1 MIYLS
6 KDIGI
11 SMSLKIFLT
20 SDIHLG
26 MKFSTHPKV
35 QGELAEARF
44 LTLSNLVQ
52 KANEEQCDLF
62 VVAGDLFEREK
73 AAKKDVLRAVQTLRE
88 FQGNLVAVLPG
99 NHDFISNGQN
109 NLWASFEENADNV
122 LVLKNKQVES
132 LQHYDLDVNLYPA
145 PCDAKH
151 SCENNAEWIKNESKD
166 EDVQFHIGVAHGSLE
181 GFSPDFE
188 DNYFPLT
195 QSELEA
201 FNLDLWLLGHT
212 HIQYP
217 KNPGPKDRIFY
228 PATPEP
234 DGFNCSHEG
243 KAWILKLDDEKNVE
257 PMSLSTGMY
266 RFIHKELTLPLDS
279 DVESLITNS
288 LPLDRE
294 SVLLKLKL
302 KGRIL
307 EEEYEKLEQIKSNLE
322 DSFFDIKIDYS
333 DVARAITPDII
344 NREFTQGSFPHRLLS
359 ELTQKEEDWEALQ
372 VAYDMINGVRK

>member
-1 MIYLS
+1 
-6 KDIGI
+6 
-11 SMSLKIFLT
+11 MSLKMLLT
-20 SDIHLG
+20 SDVHLG

-44 LTLSNLVQ
+44 ITLSNLVQ
-52 KANEEQCDLF
+52 KANKEHCDLF
-62 VVAGDLFEREK
+62 VVAGDLFERVNV
-73 AAKKDVLRAVQTLRE
+73 AKRDILRAAQTLRE

-99 NHDFISNGQN
+99 NHDFMSNGQN
-109 NLWASFEENADNV
+109 NLWTIFEESAENNV
-122 LVLKNKQVES
+122 LVLKNKQVEP

-145 PCDAKH
+145 PCDAKN
-151 SCENNAEWIKNESKD
+151 SCKNSTDWIKNESKD
-166 EDVQFHIGVAHGSLE
+166 EGVQFHIGVAHGSLE

-188 DNYFPLT
+188 SNYFPMT

-217 KNPGPKDRIFY
+217 KNPGPRDRIFY

-234 DGFNCSHEG
+234 DGFDCNHEG

-257 PMSLSTGMY
+257 PVSISTGKY
-266 RFIHKELTLPLDS
+266 RFVHRELTLLPDS
-279 DVESLITNS
+279 NIESLITNS

-294 SVLLKLKL
+294 STLLKLKL
-302 KGRIL
+302 KGRIM
-307 EEEYEKLEQIKSNLE
+307 EEEYEKLEQIRSNLE
-322 DSFFDIKIDYS
+322 DSFFDIKMDYS

-344 NREFTQGSFPHRLLS
+344 DREFTEGSFPHRLLT
-359 ELTQKEEDWEALQ
+359 ELAYKEEDWEALQ
-372 VAYDMINGVRK
+372 VAYDMINGVKK

>member
-1 MIYLS
+1 
-6 KDIGI
+6 
-11 SMSLKIFLT
+11 MSLKIFLT
-20 SDIHLG
+20 SDLHLG

-52 KANEEQCDLF
+52 KANEEHCDLF
-62 VVAGDLFEREK
+62 VVAGDLFERVNV
-73 AAKKDVLRAVQTLRE
+73 AKRDILRAARTLRE
-88 FQGNLVAVLPG
+88 FEGNLVAVLPG

-109 NLWASFEENADNV
+109 NLWGTFEESAENNV
-122 LVLKNKQVES
+122 IVLKNKLVES

-151 SCENNAEWIKNESKD
+151 SCENNIDWIRNESKD
-166 EDVQFHIGVAHGSLE
+166 EDVRFHIGVAHGSLE

-188 DNYFPLT
+188 KNYFPMT

-217 KNPGPKDRIFY
+217 KNPGQKDRIFY

-234 DGFNCSHEG
+234 DGFDCSHEG
-243 KAWILKLDDEKNVE
+243 KAWILMLDDEKNVE
-257 PMSLSTGMY
+257 PVSISTGKY
-266 RFIHKELTLPLDS
+266 RFLHRELTLPPDS
-279 DVESLITNS
+279 DVESFITNS
-288 LPLDRE
+288 LPLDRMNI
-294 SVLLKLKL
+294 LLKLKL

-307 EEEYEKLEQIKSNLE
+307 EEEYEKLEQIKNNLK
-322 DSFFDIKIDYS
+322 DSFFDIKIDDT

-344 NREFTQGSFPHRLLS
+344 DREFTEGSFPHRLLT
-359 ELTQKEEDWEALQ
+359 ELAQKEEDWEALQ